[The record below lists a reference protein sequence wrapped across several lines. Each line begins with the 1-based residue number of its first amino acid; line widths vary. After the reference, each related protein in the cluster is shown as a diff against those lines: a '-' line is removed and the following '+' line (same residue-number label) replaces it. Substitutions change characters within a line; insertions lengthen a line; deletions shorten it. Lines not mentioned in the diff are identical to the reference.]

1 MKINENRFLSLLLSF
16 ALCLSLLPWTAAA
29 ANGAYT
35 VQVRASLNGADIYV
49 DGAFTDLVTPAEIS
63 CEMGSHR
70 LEVRLPGYVTAEQTV
85 SGNSSIAFDLQPELC
100 PPEFAARMDNFTVAN
115 EADFAAALLTAKN
128 RSDDRWTVIRFSN
141 TCERIPYPSEWIQY
155 NQLHLDDS
163 FTNLTIDGRR
173 ENGMV
178 ISPAEVSL
186 RVYGQCIRLVG
197 IDFESGNYDSPIVVR
212 AGDQDTRRID
222 VRDVYILGCR
232 FADSFEVGIANC
244 GSRGYAAKG
253 YGEDGTFNVSNLV
266 IAGNSFNRT
275 SLFSFAGAGDED
287 YNVVDGYT
295 VCGNTFTDGGIGL
308 LASDAHSWYVHGYD
322 GNTEPAYCEYNIF
335 QNVLISGNSIT
346 YTENTP
352 AIYSNIISMQAAN
365 LGNSHSTLQDV
376 LIRNNSSRILGGDS
390 NLHSSVTIGNV
401 SVTDGYEDGKSYNAY
416 VKSGMEHTDYNT
428 TRNVVMK
435 NNDFQLGAGRALR
448 IFNVDVNTGGQ
459 CGSHNEM
466 SGILVENN
474 RIETASGVSI
484 LNYQGTYEG
493 GLCEDNRM
501 HHITFSGNTVTRSE
515 ATYSTFG
522 VLAATASITS
532 HGMKTGDYPAY
543 SGTMETIRICGNT
556 VFGFEQGIVAAAAY
570 EDYVEGAVLSD
581 VTISGNTIETKN
593 YHEYPILDMG
603 IVVSGAASQCN
614 GEGSIAPRASKN
626 CIIDNVTVSDN
637 DITALCGLSVT
648 GLLVTEG
655 ISYPSTGN
663 TAKNVT
669 AEDNRITQRERPEQN
684 AQTTAGLLTADVA
697 ELWFKLGFNGK
708 DKVAYVGGNSVVG
721 FTENRNRISGF
732 STPKALYGGL
742 HIGPNESGWELLS
755 DSTDTNRAVKAPL
768 HDLWVYRTTSTHTY
782 VPVITP
788 PTCTERGYTTHAC
801 SCGASYVDTYVDALG
816 HSWDEGKA
824 TPPTCVDAGIT
835 TFTCTRCEDSYVD
848 TYADALGH
856 DFSEWTETE
865 AATCTEKGAER
876 RDCSRCE
883 HYETREV
890 EALGHN
896 YKDTVTTPTCT
907 EQGYTTHTCTRCE
920 DSYVDTYVD
929 ALGHAW
935 DDGVVTKQPTA
946 TENGVKT
953 FTCTRCG
960 ETRTEPIP
968 ATGDEPCDG
977 GEDCPSAKF
986 VDVNPKV
993 WYHPYVDYAV
1003 EHGLFGGTS
1012 ENTFEPETAMTRAM
1026 LVTVLWRYE
1035 GQPKGYEN
1043 PFVDVNAKSGSWYID
1058 AVAWAAA
1065 NNIVGG
1071 VGNGKFDPEGKITR
1085 EQMATI
1091 LFRYANWKGIDTS
1104 KRGDLNTFPDGGKTA
1119 SWAKEAMQW
1128 AVGEKIIN
1136 GSDGKLLPQGSATR
1150 AQVATILV
1158 RFIENIVNE

>member
-1 MKINENRFLSLLLSF
+1 MKINKNRFLSLLLSF

-49 DGAFTDLVTPAEIS
+49 DGVFTDLVTPAEIS

-70 LEVRLPGYVTAEQTV
+70 IEVRLPGYVTAEQTV

-141 TCERIPYPSEWIQY
+141 TCERIPYPSEWIQH

-197 IDFESGNYDSPIVVR
+197 IDFESGCNNSSITVR

-232 FADSFEVGIANC
+232 FTDSFEVGIANC

-266 IAGNSFNRT
+266 FAGNSFNRT
-275 SLFSFAGAGDED
+275 KLFSFAGAGDED

-390 NLHSSVTIGNV
+390 NLFSSVAIGNV

-474 RIETASGVSI
+474 RIEAANGVRI

-626 CIIDNVTVSDN
+626 CTIDNVTVSDN

-655 ISYPSTGN
+655 ITYPSTGN

-684 AQTTAGLLTADVA
+684 AQTAAGLLTADVA

-755 DSTDTNRAVKAPL
+755 DSTDTNKAVKAPL

-801 SCGASYVDTYVDALG
+801 SCGASYVDTYVAALG

-848 TYADALGH
+848 TYVDALGH

-896 YKDTVTTPTCT
+896 YKDAVTTPTCT

-986 VDVNPKV
+986 VDVNPKE

-1003 EHGLFGGTS
+1003 EHGLFSGTS

-1043 PFVDVNAKSGSWYID
+1043 TFVDVNAKSGSWYID

-1065 NNIVGG
+1065 NNIVSG

-1128 AVGEKIIN
+1128 TVAEKIIG
-1136 GSDGKLLPQGSATR
+1136 GSDGKLLPQDSATR
-1150 AQVATILV
+1150 AQVATILM
-1158 RFIENIVNE
+1158 RFIENIVNK